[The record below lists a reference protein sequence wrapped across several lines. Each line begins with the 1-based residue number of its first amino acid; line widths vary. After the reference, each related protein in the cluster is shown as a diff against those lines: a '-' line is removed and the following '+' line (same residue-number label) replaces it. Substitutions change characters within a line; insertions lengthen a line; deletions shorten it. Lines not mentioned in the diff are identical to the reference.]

1 MKTNKLSV
9 ARLVRCAVIAAVYV
23 VLCLALAPFSY
34 GAVQVRIAEALCLL
48 PVFGAEYIVGVTLGC
63 FLANLLGSTVIDV
76 VFGTLATLLACLVTY
91 KLRDL
96 RVKGLAIPAS
106 LPPVVF
112 NMLIV
117 GAFEITF
124 FFSDAAPTVAL
135 AAFNAVAVG
144 IGEIIS
150 CTVVGVALVKLVES
164 NESLKRIFTEK

>member
-9 ARLVRCAVIAAVYV
+9 ARLVRCAVISAVYV

-124 FFSDAAPTVAL
+124 FFSDAAPTAAL

-150 CTVVGVALVKLVES
+150 CTILGVALVKLVES
-164 NESLKRIFTEK
+164 NENLKRIFTEK